1 MNWRARTRRER
12 DTSPRFGG
20 RRVALRALTALL
32 ITSVG
37 GLAALPVSNAAFRGV
52 TVSPTNTF
60 AARTSFGLMQTA
72 PCFNHDGSSG
82 CTAATGIKQSEHV
95 VVSPDGKHVYTAS
108 LLGDAVAAFSRDG
121 TTGALTQ
128 LAAPNQCVSNGAVTG
143 CTTVTGLDGVY
154 DVAVSP
160 DGKHVYATG
169 YWSDTLAMFSRD
181 ATTGVLTQ
189 LAAPNKCLSRTA
201 MTGCTIATAIN
212 GVDGVAVSPDGAHV
226 YVASY
231 DDSTLAVFAR
241 NSTTGVLT
249 QLSGAAGCITD
260 ISVPITGCA
269 TARGMLNPYFM
280 QVTPD
285 GTSVYVAANGSHSV
299 PVFQRDTT
307 TGALTQPAAPNACVY
322 NTGSPAIAGCTAAV
336 GLSGAYNV
344 RVAPNSGSVYVVGYN
359 GNTVAAFSR
368 NTTTG
373 VLTQLAS
380 PNACLYNTGGTAPAG
395 CTSARGLAAPTGM
408 AFSPDGRWAFVSAY
422 TSGAVVVLRHDNT
435 TGVLS
440 QLSGTDGCIA
450 VAVTGCTTGQAL
462 QQGLN
467 ITTSPDGRD
476 VYSVGGNGSGQ
487 GAGYLAVLN
496 FTH

>member
-1 MNWRARTRRER
+1 MNWRVRTRWER
-12 DTSPRFGG
+12 DTSPRLGG
-20 RRVALRALTALL
+20 RTVALRVLTALL
-32 ITSVG
+32 VAGVT
-37 GLAALPVSNAAFRGV
+37 GLAALPVSNAGFSGV

-60 AARTSFGLMQTA
+60 AARASFGLMQTA
-72 PCFNHDGSSG
+72 PCLNHDGSSG

-108 LLGDAVAAFSRDG
+108 LLGDAVAVFSRNA

-128 LAAPNQCVSNGAVTG
+128 LAAPNQCVSNGSVTG
-143 CTTVTGLDGVY
+143 CTTATGLDGVY

-160 DGKHVYATG
+160 DGNHVYATG
-169 YWSDTLAMFSRD
+169 YWSDTLAMFSRN

-189 LAAPNKCLSRTA
+189 LAAPNKCVSRA
-201 MTGCTIATAIN
+201 AVTGCTTVTGLN
-212 GVDGVAVSPDGAHV
+212 GADGVAVSPDGAHV

-231 DDSTLAVFAR
+231 DDSSLAVFAR
-241 NSTTGVLT
+241 DATTGALT
-249 QLSGAAGCITD
+249 QLAGAAGCITD
-260 ISVPITGCA
+260 TSAPITGCA
-269 TARGMLNPYFM
+269 TARGLLNPFFL

-285 GTSVYVAANGSHSV
+285 GTSVYVAANGSSSV
-299 PVFQRDTT
+299 PVFQRDPT

-322 NTGSPAIAGCTAAV
+322 NSGSAAITGCTAAV

-344 RVAPNSGSVYVVGYN
+344 RVAPNSASVYVVGYN

-368 NTTTG
+368 NTSTG

-380 PNACLYNTGGTAPAG
+380 PNACLYNAGGTAPAG
-395 CTSARGLAAPTGM
+395 CSSARGLAAPTGL

-450 VAVTGCTTGQAL
+450 VSITGCTTGQAV

-467 ITTSPDGRD
+467 VTTSPDGRD

>member
-1 MNWRARTRRER
+1 
-12 DTSPRFGG
+12 
-20 RRVALRALTALL
+20 VLTALL
-32 ITSVG
+32 IAGVS
-37 GLAALPVSNAAFRGV
+37 GLAGLPVSHAGFRGV
-52 TVSPTNTF
+52 TASPANTF
-60 AARTSFGLMQTA
+60 AARASFGLMQTA

-108 LLGDAVAAFSRDG
+108 LLGDAVAAFSRNA

-128 LAAPNQCVSNGAVTG
+128 LAAPNQCVTNGSVAG
-143 CTTVTGLDGVY
+143 CTSVTGLDGVY
-154 DVAVSP
+154 DIAVSP
-160 DGKHVYATG
+160 DGNHVYATG

-189 LAAPNKCLSRTA
+189 LAAPNKCLSRTVV
-201 MTGCTIATAIN
+201 TGCTTATAIN
-212 GVDGVAVSPDGAHV
+212 GVDGVAVSPDGEHV
-226 YVASY
+226 YVTSY
-231 DDSTLAVFAR
+231 DDSTLAVFSR
-241 NSTTGVLT
+241 NSTTGALT
-249 QLSGAAGCITD
+249 QLAGSAGCITD
-260 ISVPITGCA
+260 TSAPINGCA
-269 TARGMLNPYFM
+269 TARGLVNPYFL

-285 GTSVYVAANGSHSV
+285 GTSLYVAANGSHSV

-307 TGALTQPAAPNACVY
+307 TGALTQPAAPNACIY
-322 NTGSPAIAGCTAAV
+322 NIGSPAITGCTPVV
-336 GLSGAYNV
+336 GLSGAYHV

-359 GNTVAAFSR
+359 GNTVAAFTR
-368 NTTTG
+368 NTSTG

-380 PNACLYNTGGTAPAG
+380 PNACLYNSGGTAPAG
-395 CTSARGLAAPTGM
+395 CSSARGLAAPTGL

-422 TSGAVVVLRHDNT
+422 TSGAVVVLRHDNA

-450 VAVTGCTTGQAL
+450 VAIAGCTTGQAV

-467 ITTSPDGRD
+467 VTTSPDGRD